1 MNAGRAV
8 PSSSTAGM
16 LLSGRGF
23 VLAGEGCETR
33 YAAHLL
39 AALGADVRI
48 ESGPADLHPAV
59 AWARSGLMWLTG
71 NPARPGRMLPAAA
84 GACANA
90 VLRAL
95 AALGAQL
102 PPAWQQADVML
113 AHRAALLGLRRQ
125 GRRSPGGSCR
135 LLQAADGMLAVNLAR
150 TDDWALV
157 PAWMEGREAA
167 DWAQLASA
175 LGAHTVDAALGRAR
189 LLGLPVADANALP
202 RDGVPWCRVQTV
214 GEQVEPARRRR
225 APRVVDLSSLW
236 AGPLCAQILRQLGAR
251 VIKVESTLRP
261 DGARAGNAD
270 FFDLLNSGKTCVAID
285 FTSAQGVAR
294 LRRLIETADIVIEAS
309 RPRALRQLGIDSR
322 RVLAENPG
330 LSWISITGHGREE
343 PEANWVA
350 FGDDAGVGGG
360 LSSVLAQAT
369 GEWAFCGDAIADPL
383 TGLHA
388 ALAAWCAHTAGG
400 GSLVSLAMRDVVEGC
415 AAWEQVRGEDALQA
429 RVRRWHAL
437 ASACGLLGCRPQRPI
452 VGSAARTHGADNAA
466 LDELLAC

>member
-1 MNAGRAV
+1 MAAGPAV
-8 PSSSTAGM
+8 PSSSKAGK

-39 AALGADVRI
+39 SALGADVRI
-48 ESGPADLHPAV
+48 ESGPADLHPAL

-71 NPARPGRMLPAAA
+71 TPERPGRMLPAPV

-102 PPAWQQADVML
+102 PPAWQQADVIL

-125 GRRSPGGSCR
+125 GRSSAGGSCR
-135 LLQAADGMLAVNLAR
+135 LLQAADGVLAVNLAR
-150 TDDWALV
+150 AEDWELL
-157 PAWMEGREAA
+157 PAWMEGRETA

-175 LGAHTVDAALGRAR
+175 LDAHTVGAALERAR
-189 LLGLPVADANALP
+189 LLGLPVADAKALP
-202 RDGVPWCRVQTV
+202 RDDVPWCRVQTV
-214 GEQVEPARRRR
+214 GARVQAVRRRR

-236 AGPLCAQILRQLGAR
+236 AGPLCAQILRQLGAS
-251 VIKVESTLRP
+251 VIKVESTRRP
-261 DGARAGNAD
+261 DGARAGNPD
-270 FFDLLNSGKTCVAID
+270 FFDLVNAGKTCVAID
-285 FTSAQGVAR
+285 FTSTQGAAR

-309 RPRALRQLGIDSR
+309 RPRALRQLGIDAER
-322 RVLAENPG
+322 MLAENPG

-360 LSSVLAQAT
+360 LSSVLAHAS

-388 ALAAWCAHTAGG
+388 ALAAWCAHAAGG
-400 GSLVSLAMRDVVEGC
+400 GSLVSLAMRDVVECC

-452 VGSAARTHGADNAA
+452 AGGAARMHGADNGA